1 MKLTPQRALL
11 ALAALSVP
19 ALGGDAPAPARSF
32 ELEVQVG
39 ATALRAEN
47 LSATPFV
54 LVLKGRHDSRLEHIV
69 VPPHSSFESR
79 FTPLVLR
86 ELELT
91 VVGRDAAGAFR
102 SAHFDLSALRNRAF
116 ESLWFDVERGEVSAW
131 RRAEHGFAGVS
142 TRGDDNG
149 QNTTCSN
156 VSMPAHVPVITP
168 RDGQGQ
174 DAAPRLQRR
183 PLPPV

>member
-19 ALGGDAPAPARSF
+19 ALGGDTPDLARSF
-32 ELEVQVG
+32 ELELQVS
-39 ATALRAEN
+39 ATSLRAEN
-47 LSATPFV
+47 LSSTPFV
-54 LVLKGRHDSRLEHIV
+54 LVLKGRADSRLEHIV
-69 VPPHSSFESR
+69 LPPHSSFESR

-102 SAHFDLSALRNRAF
+102 SGRFDLSALRDRALDG
-116 ESLWFDVERGEVSAW
+116 LWFDVERPEVSAW
-131 RRAEHGFAGVS
+131 RRAERGFAGVS
-142 TRGDDNG
+142 SNGSDNG
-149 QNTTCSN
+149 HAAASSN
-156 VSMPAHVPVITP
+156 VSMPTHVPVITP
-168 RDGQGQ
+168 SDGRSP